1 MKNWVVYMLGSF
13 KEIDNINKYNVIFI
27 YSKYAAFKNYIVDKI
42 KHEINKEVQNY
53 IPEYSENIGSLSFT
67 EYIKNVSI
75 PFMFGKWYCNVNYS
89 ELSKSDKDKLFLYTK
104 NISTNGILVV
114 VLSEYKDY
122 LSLSKLVSIKNN
134 EKLCL
139 YNVSFPSRNDLK
151 KIITD
156 LTPGISW
163 QSEALDNF
171 ILRIADKYNEIGI
184 YTGKIKER
192 NIKQVNEKVVK
203 EVFGGVENY
212 VFDTLIK
219 EILLMP
225 TKKANKVFRVYSIIK
240 NEMSSTVILSRLSRE
255 IESIKMARMIINDGY
270 VPGSLPY
277 NAVESINRVN
287 SNYENKICEADYKGL
302 TDRQYKFRKYIKF
315 ALLTTLRDIYFIENM
330 IDMYKAK
337 YKYMSEDIAEACI
350 INIILRGMLS
360 VETIKTLIT
369 NDDCALY
376 RVGESK

>member
-1 MKNWVVYMLGSF
+1 MKNWVVYVIGDFGDIGNLS
-13 KEIDNINKYNVIFI
+13 KYSVVFV

-42 KHEINKEVQNY
+42 KYEINKEVQNY
-53 IPEYSENIGSLSFT
+53 IPEYSENIGSLSFI

-89 ELSKSDKDKLFLYTK
+89 ELSKSDKDKLFLYAK

-219 EILLMP
+219 AILLMP

-255 IESIKMARMIINDGY
+255 IESIKMARMIIDDGY

-287 SNYENKICEADYKGL
+287 SNYEKICEADYKGL

-315 ALLTTLRDIYFIENM
+315 ALLTTLRDIYFIENI

-360 VETIKTLIT
+360 IDTIKTLIT

-376 RVGESK
+376 RVGETSK

>member
-42 KHEINKEVQNY
+42 KYEINKEVQNY
-53 IPEYSENIGSLSFT
+53 IPEYSENIGSLSFI

-89 ELSKSDKDKLFLYTK
+89 ELNKSDKDKLFLYTK

-225 TKKANKVFRVYSIIK
+225 TKKTNKVFRVYSIIK

-255 IESIKMARMIINDGY
+255 IESIKMARMIIDDGY

>member
-42 KHEINKEVQNY
+42 KYEINKEVQNY
-53 IPEYSENIGSLSFT
+53 IPEYSENIGSLSFI

-219 EILLMP
+219 AILLMP

-240 NEMSSTVILSRLSRE
+240 NEMSSTVILSRLSKE
-255 IESIKMARMIINDGY
+255 IKIIKMARMVIDDGY

-277 NAVESINRVN
+277 NAAESINRVN
-287 SNYENKICEADYKGL
+287 SSYGKICEADYKGL

-315 ALLTTLRDIYFIENM
+315 ALLTTLRDIFFIENI

-360 VETIKTLIT
+360 IENIKTLIT

-376 RVGESK
+376 RAGESK